1 MGPKLEY
8 CEYNCYSTKENLR
21 NYEFS
26 LKRLLIKS
34 AIQIQ
39 PYSET

>member
-1 MGPKLEY
+1 MRPKLEC
-8 CEYNCYSTKENLR
+8 CEYNYYSTRESLR